1 MALPCL
7 GYLFESDSV
16 CMCCTSC
23 LYPLIRDR
31 CEPLG
36 SHQERKKLHPP
47 FLFPPP
53 RFSRSLFPAKELR
66 HIALL
71 PCVLPCKGHITHS
84 CQRAEEGICAERKS
98 EHRNQ
103 PHGQTREKIFFFF
116 WEGGVFHQ
124 SERERK
130 GRHQSTLWVTELK
143 LRRS

>member
-31 CEPLG
+31 CGPLG

-53 RFSRSLFPAKELR
+53 RFSLVLFSLPRSCGALPCFHACCPVRATSHTAAKEQNRESVQSAKVSVATNHMEKLER
-66 HIALL
+66 RFFLFWGGGGFIKAGGRG
-71 PCVLPCKGHITHS
+71 KGDIKARCGS
-84 CQRAEEGICAERKS
+84 LS
-98 EHRNQ
+98 
-103 PHGQTREKIFFFF
+103 
-116 WEGGVFHQ
+116 
-124 SERERK
+124 
-130 GRHQSTLWVTELK
+130 
-143 LRRS
+143 